1 MISKAKEEVIIINH
15 KDPKKEHYLRVL
27 VELEL
32 YPSYKLLEE
41 GTTLANIKREQD
53 NLINNFIDK
62 LDKEYRDLSN
72 CKKIILDAIKNLNK
86 KFNSKQG

>member
-1 MISKAKEEVIIINH
+1 MISKTKEEVIIINH

-41 GTTLANIKREQD
+41 GTTLANLKKEQD
-53 NLINNFIDK
+53 NLINSFINK

-72 CKKIILDAIKNLNK
+72 CRKIILDTIKNLNE
-86 KFNSKQG
+86 KFK